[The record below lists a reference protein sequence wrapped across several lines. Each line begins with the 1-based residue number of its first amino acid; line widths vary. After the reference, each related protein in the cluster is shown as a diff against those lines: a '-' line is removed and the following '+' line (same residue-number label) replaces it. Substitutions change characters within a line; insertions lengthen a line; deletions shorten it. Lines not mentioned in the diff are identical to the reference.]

1 MLKTFWKFFRI
12 YQDLIV
18 KYGKL
23 SVKENV
29 SSEISQPSFYGD
41 LVNKIR
47 RVKGENNFL
56 QKCIKR
62 VRRLLHRGY
71 NPQVIK
77 GTLSMVLG
85 PHTAQYRDILDR
97 CALTGCDDGTL

>member
-1 MLKTFWKFFRI
+1 MERCLR
-12 YQDLIV
+12 
-18 KYGKL
+18 
-23 SVKENV
+23 
-29 SSEISQPSFYGD
+29 SSMCPVESRNHPFYGD

-56 QKCIKR
+56 HKCIKR

-71 NPQVIK
+71 NTQVIK

-85 PHTAQYRDILDR
+85 PHTVQYRDILDR
-97 CALTGCDDGTL
+97 CILTACDDGTL